1 MSKFAITKDM
11 SRSERMAAIK
21 SAAERFNRRK
31 AFRAKM
37 AAAAKNVRRWTDEV
51 EKPARQAKEL
61 AFDENLSR
69 MDENHN
75 HYQDAGKYL
84 AEHYGDRVADQR
96 SYESNEGW
104 N

>member
-1 MSKFAITKDM
+1 MSEFVITKN
-11 SRSERMAAIK
+11 STNEERLAAIK
-21 SAAERFNRRK
+21 AAAERFNRRK